1 MTFELA
7 IVLFLI
13 LCNGFFAMSEMSVVA
28 ARKPKLR
35 QMAQDSR
42 RAEAA
47 LALAEHPERFLSTVQ
62 VGITSIG
69 ILTGMFGGEAIGGRI
84 ATAIEPL
91 GLRELIGAWLEPVLA
106 WLGYSSVDVNQALG
120 TAAAVVVITY
130 FTIILGELV
139 PKRMALLAPEK
150 IASGVAMPMSWVS
163 KIAFPFVWL
172 LSLSTRTILRVLRLD
187 KGDDNQVTEEE
198 IRLLVAE
205 SHEQGV
211 IAADERN
218 MINRVLRLG
227 DRSSAGLMTPR
238 TRIVW
243 LDAAASTEEN
253 LATMRETPFARY
265 PVYRGSDADVLGIL
279 EVKSL
284 TGLLG
289 AVSTTTPDLFREL
302 RPALFVSESTHALKL
317 LEIFREE
324 QQTMAL
330 VVDEYGD
337 IQGMVSANDLL
348 GAVLGRVQASESED
362 EEALVVTR
370 TDGSLLVDGRL
381 SSEELR
387 EVLSVNSLPGE
398 EEHDYHTVAGMVIA
412 RFGRI
417 PHAGELFDWEGWR
430 FEVVDL
436 DGARIDKLLISRL
449 PEIEDSPVI

>member
-1 MTFELA
+1 MTLALA
-7 IVLFLI
+7 IVLFLVI
-13 LCNGFFAMSEMSVVA
+13 CNGFFALSEMSVVA
-28 ARKPKLR
+28 SRKPKLR

-69 ILTGMFGGEAIGGRI
+69 ILTGMFGGDALGDGI
-84 ATAIEPL
+84 AAGIEPL
-91 GLRELIGAWLEPVLA
+91 GLEQLVGGWLEPVLA
-106 WLGYSSVDVNQALG
+106 WMGVDLDVNQAIG
-120 TAAAVVVITY
+120 TAMAVILITY
-130 FTIILGELV
+130 VSIILGELV
-139 PKRMALLAPEK
+139 PKRIALLAPEK
-150 IASGVAMPMSWVS
+150 FAAGVSLPMSWVS
-163 KIAFPFVWL
+163 KIAMPFVWL
-172 LSLSTRTILRVLRLD
+172 LSLSTRSILRLLRLNQ
-187 KGDDNQVTEEE
+187 GSDNQVTEEE

-211 IAADERN
+211 IDADERN

-289 AVSTTTPDLFREL
+289 AGATTTPDLFREL

-348 GAVLGRVQASESED
+348 GAVLGRVQATETED
-362 EEALVVTR
+362 DEALVVTR
-370 TDGSLLVDGRL
+370 ADGSLLVDGRL
-381 SSEELR
+381 STEELR
-387 EVLSVNSLPGE
+387 EVLSVNALPGE

-449 PEIEDSPVI
+449 PDADDSPAI

>member
-1 MTFELA
+1 MTLSLA

-13 LCNGFFAMSEMSVVA
+13 LCNGFFALSEMSVVA
-28 ARKPKLR
+28 SRKPKLR
-35 QMAQDSR
+35 QMAQESR

-69 ILTGMFGGEAIGGRI
+69 ILTGMFGGDAIGNRI
-84 ATAIEPL
+84 AALIEPL
-91 GLRELIGAWLEPVLA
+91 GLEQTLGRWLQPVLA
-106 WLGYSSVDVNQALG
+106 WLEVDPEINQAIG
-120 TAAAVVVITY
+120 TTFAVILITY
-130 FTIILGELV
+130 FSIILGELV
-139 PKRMALLAPEK
+139 PKRIALLAPEK
-150 IASGVAMPMSWVS
+150 IASGVSLPMSWVS
-163 KIAFPFVWL
+163 RIAMPFVWL
-172 LSLSTRTILRVLRLD
+172 LSLSTRTILRLLRLNQ
-187 KGDDNQVTEEE
+187 GNDNQVTEEE

-211 IAADERN
+211 IDADERN

-238 TRIVW
+238 TRITW

-253 LATMRETPFARY
+253 LATMRETPYARY

-279 EVKSL
+279 EVKTL

-289 AVSTTTPDLFREL
+289 AGATTTPDLFREL

-348 GAVLGRVQASESED
+348 GAVLGRVQANESED
-362 EEALVVTR
+362 DEALVVTR
-370 TDGSLLVDGRL
+370 ADGSLLVDGRL

-387 EVLSVNSLPGE
+387 EVLSVNALPGE

-449 PEIEDSPVI
+449 PDVEDSPVI